1 MSNENIYT
9 HIKDVFI
16 NEDEVSD
23 FVNLD
28 NSIAC
33 YNKIVSALK
42 KPLKL
47 ILFYGKPGSGKTFLL
62 NKIASDLKEDK
73 RLIFFPHPFFSE
85 TSFIEAISKEIYGS
99 TLDNIDNFENFIT
112 HYSRN
117 FNNKDEILQNQ
128 TVVILDEA
136 QLYPTELIEKIRLMA
151 DTRMFKFLFTI
162 HKTENEDVLAK
173 DYFQTRIWESIELGS
188 ANTNEIIVYLQ
199 RKLEQKGYE
208 KYLKFQKKDY
218 DKAYELCSGNLRTLN
233 KIMYKFYEICEFY
246 EQNQPSRLSDEN
258 ANIRILTMS
267 ALDAGLINAWNTRNS
282 KTRKTLRRV

>member
-73 RLIFFPHPFFSE
+73 RLIFFPHPF
-85 TSFIEAISKEIYGS
+85 I
-99 TLDNIDNFENFIT
+99 LQ
-112 HYSRN
+112 RN
-117 FNNKDEILQNQ
+117 F
-128 TVVILDEA
+128 
-136 QLYPTELIEKIRLMA
+136 
-151 DTRMFKFLFTI
+151 F
-162 HKTENEDVLAK
+162 
-173 DYFQTRIWESIELGS
+173 
-188 ANTNEIIVYLQ
+188 
-199 RKLEQKGYE
+199 
-208 KYLKFQKKDY
+208 
-218 DKAYELCSGNLRTLN
+218 
-233 KIMYKFYEICEFY
+233 YKS
-246 EQNQPSRLSDEN
+246 N
-258 ANIRILTMS
+258 
-267 ALDAGLINAWNTRNS
+267 
-282 KTRKTLRRV
+282 

>member
-1 MSNENIYT
+1 M
-9 HIKDVFI
+9 
-16 NEDEVSD
+16 
-23 FVNLD
+23 
-28 NSIAC
+28 
-33 YNKIVSALK
+33 
-42 KPLKL
+42 
-47 ILFYGKPGSGKTFLL
+47 
-62 NKIASDLKEDK
+62 
-73 RLIFFPHPFFSE
+73 IFFPHPFFSE
-85 TSFIEAISKEIYGS
+85 TSFIKAISEEIYGN

-112 HYSRN
+112 HYSKN
-117 FNNKDEILQNQ
+117 FKDKDEILQNQ

-188 ANTNEIIVYLQ
+188 ANTN
-199 RKLEQKGYE
+199 
-208 KYLKFQKKDY
+208 

-246 EQNQPSRLSDEN
+246 EQNQPSKLSDEN

-267 ALDAGLINAWNTRNS
+267 ALDAGLINA
-282 KTRKTLRRV
+282 